1 MKYVTTNFPFPTQLP
16 PAVPVGK
23 LPFNPDN
30 CEESPL

>member
-1 MKYVTTNFPFPTQLP
+1 MTWPFPTQLP

-30 CEESPL
+30 FEDAPW